1 MTVGNK
7 NIPAMVDGKLP
18 VVEVMPSSAE
28 EVGSGVDQVL
38 HLVHL
43 LLAGQRQ
50 FLAAETHN
58 MPKQMVNLTCSVDFG
73 FMAKIDAIRQA
84 AEGKGS

>member
-1 MTVGNK
+1 M
-7 NIPAMVDGKLP
+7 
-18 VVEVMPSSAE
+18 
-28 EVGSGVDQVL
+28 L

-43 LLAGQRQ
+43 LLARKRQ

-73 FMAKIDAIRQA
+73 FMAKLDAICQA
-84 AEGKGS
+84 AEGKDS